1 MNPVNLTFS
10 HRYLST
16 MILVNFVMQFLEIFI
31 SLSVLGATYTRQ
43 IISLSQ
49 PKFNGL
55 VDLDSQKLSR
65 ISRDG
70 NFVTEDLENFYHK
83 SFDSEGTLKL
93 KNKRSLTKNKDLVLP
108 TI

>member
-16 MILVNFVMQFLEIFI
+16 MVLVNFVMQFLEIFI

-65 ISRDG
+65 FSRDG
-70 NFVTEDLENFYHK
+70 TIVTEDLENFHHK
-83 SFDSEGTLKL
+83 SYDSGGTFKT
-93 KNKRSLTKNKDLVLP
+93 KKTKFNKE
-108 TI
+108 